1 MATGIISLLTAL
13 LGLLFWWLKR
23 RAAAADDPNNQNKK
37 RYEQIDED
45 IANSERRAGTDA
57 PYHGQVNATAD
68 LDELERL
75 QRAKSSGDQRGSK

>member
-13 LGLLFWWLKR
+13 LGLLFWWLQR
-23 RAAAADDPNNQNKK
+23 RAAAADDPQTQNEK

-45 IANSERRAGTDA
+45 ISNTKVDAAHSSTVHAG
-57 PYHGQVNATAD
+57 AD

-75 QRAKSSGDQRGSK
+75 QRAKSGGDQPGSK

>member
-13 LGLLFWWLKR
+13 LGLLFWWLKQ
-23 RAAAADDPNNQNKK
+23 RAAAANDPVTQNEK

-45 IANSERRAGTDA
+45 VSRAVTSTA
-57 PYHGQVNATAD
+57 TKESVAHATAD

-75 QRAKSSGDQRGSK
+75 QRAKGGGDQRGPK